1 MTKRDDLYENARQLY
16 VIHGLSRLAIAGRL
30 GVSARSLQTWSTD
43 NQDERG
49 TWDEQKAKLT
59 DGDEAFHAELMAL
72 GAVVARKIKDDML
85 NDKLD
90 PKQVSTLDRIV
101 KVAINAWKYDQKNPR
116 TPIQATPEERQKA
129 IGGKIR
135 ETLGLGQR

>member
-1 MTKRDDLYENARQLY
+1 MSKRDDLYEDARRLY

-30 GVSARSLQTWSTD
+30 SVSARSLQTWSTD
-43 NQDERG
+43 NLDGKG
-49 TWDEQKAKLT
+49 TWDEQRAKLT

-72 GAVVARKIKDDML
+72 GAVVTRKIKEDML
-85 NDKLD
+85 NNTLD

-116 TPIQATPEERQKA
+116 VAAGPVTPEDRQKV

-135 ETLGLGQR
+135 EKLGLR